1 LIYYLKQP
9 LSQAIALPL
18 ALQDTL
24 SQVIAISQV
33 SRTTIHCNHCQPKLP
48 AAHSIETGC
57 LQNFLLKGLTALCCL
72 GITNIFSRNQRRELR
87 LPMQGAN
94 PSSKNR
100 KVSNLPNLDSIFAKD
115 ASNKLPTNK
124 ILPKHHKLK
133 ASYFESKNQE
143 EPRTKNQE
151 PRTKNQEPRTKNQEE
166 TQRKTARSS
175 TRPSSWISETLPL
188 SRKKSRYVL
197 KEEPAPIE
205 QQQPRILQ
213 RTSFHFT
220 SLSVLTIR
228 LSKASSLAHRC
239 CAQIP
244 QLLCSCSWLC
254 SV

>member
-1 LIYYLKQP
+1 
-9 LSQAIALPL
+9 
-18 ALQDTL
+18 
-24 SQVIAISQV
+24 
-33 SRTTIHCNHCQPKLP
+33 
-48 AAHSIETGC
+48 
-57 LQNFLLKGLTALCCL
+57 
-72 GITNIFSRNQRRELR
+72 
-87 LPMQGAN
+87 MQGAN

-115 ASNKLPTNK
+115 AFNKLPTNKTLSQELPCSTTEETYK

-228 LSKASSLAHRC
+228 LPKASSLAHRC

-244 QLLCSCSWLC
+244 QLLCSCSC
-254 SV
+254 SVQYSVLIAHAQAYVPGSRSNGHYHVANNLAMQH